1 MVIGRCSLRSHLLF
15 HIVPWIG
22 LLGGGLV
29 LSACRSSP
37 EFEAEVARLDSAKA
51 AQKAHAVEQDVAPHP
66 TAGFNVRLWASEL
79 LLADPI
85 ALDTDSKGRVYATG
99 SSRSGGLLD
108 IRDHPDWTT
117 EVLTHKTVED
127 QREFIRREMAPERS
141 EENTWLPDLNEDSLH
156 DWRDLTVQKERV
168 YRIEDST
175 GDGRADRSQVI
186 MEGFNSELTDGAGGL
201 LVRDDDIYV
210 GAFPAVWRLRDNSG
224 DGVID
229 KKESISHG
237 YGVHFG
243 FFGHGLSG
251 LTMGPD
257 GRLYWGVGDLGF
269 TVVDDEGDE
278 HSYPRQGAI
287 LRANPDGSDFEVF
300 ATGLR
305 NPHEFAFDKHGNI
318 ITVDNDGDHS
328 GEHERLVYLVEG
340 SDSGWRANW
349 QYGKYTD
356 PKNNDYK
363 VWMDEGLHRARFEGQ
378 AAYIVPPITPYHNG
392 PTGVVYNPGTALSE
406 KWRDY
411 FFMSEFVGSPGNST
425 IHAFRL
431 KQDGAGF
438 ALEQEQPILSGVL
451 ATGIT
456 FGPAGALYVADWVEG
471 WESNG
476 EGRIWTLDVPGA
488 SSSPH
493 RTKTRT
499 LLAASFEDRSD
510 AELADLLH
518 HDDMRVRKKA
528 QFALADRSA
537 AETLLATARHSDH
550 QLARLHGL
558 WGIGQ
563 LAREDLER
571 ADPLVAFLDDED
583 SEVRAQAAKV
593 IGDVEYAA
601 AGDALIPLLDDEAP
615 RVRFFAAQALGQIA
629 HRPAVQPLVAMLE
642 ANNDE
647 DVYLRHAGSQ
657 ALARIGDAEA
667 IVALADHSSRAVRIA
682 AVVALRRMG
691 HPGVARFLD
700 DEDPYV
706 VTEAA
711 RAINDDGGI
720 EDALPDLAQVLE
732 EERFSN
738 EALLRRAI
746 NANLR
751 VGTEDAAQRVAAYA
765 TRSGAPEAIRVEA
778 TKVLGVW
785 PKPSV
790 LDRVDGVYHGPV
802 ERDTAVARRAL
813 APIVEPLFADS
824 STSIRVAAAN
834 AVGRVRLA
842 DATPALL
849 ARMHNDPSAEV
860 RAAALR
866 ALHATGS
873 TRMEEAVRT
882 ALSDDDG
889 TVRTTALDLLPPL
902 NLPAAT
908 TSELLT
914 TVLDEGT
921 VEEQQRALRLLGQID
936 TPSAHQTLGTLFDR
950 LTAGELLPAIELDL
964 IEAVE
969 ASSSDT
975 LHDRLTAY
983 RAAKPDANPM
993 ATYREALYG
1002 GDATQGRQIFSE
1014 HAGAQCTRC
1023 HALRDIEASTVGPNL
1038 RTIGATLS
1046 REQLLEALVRPS
1058 ARLAPGFGTVSVTL
1072 QDGQTLSGRLVD
1084 ETASH
1089 LVVQSSD
1096 GEQRIAR
1103 SEIEQRGNAPS
1114 AMPPAQNVLDKGEIR
1129 DLVEFLSTLQ

>member
-1 MVIGRCSLRSHLLF
+1 MNRMRSRSFFFLCLLF
-15 HIVPWIG
+15 SLG
-22 LLGGGLV
+22 LLV
-29 LSACRSSP
+29 SLSACRSSP
-37 EFEAEVARLDSAKA
+37 ELEFEAEIVRLDSAEA
-51 AQKAHAVEQDVAPHP
+51 AQNTRAVEQDVAPKP
-66 TAGFNVRLWASEL
+66 AAGFDVRLWASDT

-85 ALDTDSKGRVYATG
+85 ALDTDPQGRVYATG

-108 IRDHPDWTT
+108 IRGHPDWTT

-127 QREFIRREMAPERS
+127 QRDFIRREMAPARS
-141 EENTWLPDLNEDSLH
+141 EENTWLPDLNGDSLH
-156 DWRDLTVQKERV
+156 DWRDLTVRKERI

-186 MEGFNSELTDGAGGL
+186 MGGFNSELTDAAGGL
-201 LVRDDDIYV
+201 LVRDDDMYV
-210 GAFPAVWRLRDNSG
+210 GAFPAVWRLRDNTG

-229 KKESISHG
+229 EKESISYG

-269 TVVDDEGDE
+269 TVVDEEGRE

-305 NPHEFAFDKHGNI
+305 NPHEFAFDKYGNI

-378 AAYIVPPITPYHNG
+378 AAYIIPPITPYHNG

-406 KWRDY
+406 EWRDY

-425 IHAFRL
+425 VHAFRL

-438 ALEQEQPILSGVL
+438 ALEQEQPVLNGVL

-456 FGPAGALYVADWVEG
+456 VGPAGALYVADWVEG

-476 EGRIWTLDVPGA
+476 EGRLWTLDVPDDQQSA
-488 SSSPH
+488 L
-493 RTKTRT
+493 REETRT
-499 LLAASFEDRSD
+499 LLQASFADRSET
-510 AELADLLH
+510 ALGDLLGH
-518 HDDMRVRKKA
+518 PDQRVRMKA
-528 QFALADRSA
+528 QFELVDRSA
-537 AETLLATARHSDH
+537 AETLLATARNSGD

-558 WGIGQ
+558 WGTGQ
-563 LAREDLER
+563 LAREDLEH
-571 ADPLVAFLDDED
+571 AEPFVAVLNDED

-593 IGDVEYAA
+593 IGDVGYAA
-601 AGDALIPLLDDEAP
+601 AGEALIPLLEDAAP
-615 RVRFFAAQALGQIA
+615 RVRFFAAQALGQIG

-647 DVYLRHAGSQ
+647 DVYLRHAGSL
-657 ALARIGDAEA
+657 ALARIGDADP

-682 AVVALRRMG
+682 AVVALRRME

-720 EDALPDLAQVLE
+720 EAALPDLAQLLE

-738 EALLRRAI
+738 EALVRRAI
-746 NANLR
+746 SANLR

-765 TRSGAPEAIRVEA
+765 TRDGAPEAMRVEA
-778 TKVLGVW
+778 TNVLGVW

-802 ERDTAVARRAL
+802 ERDTALARAAL
-813 APIVEPLFADS
+813 APIVDPLFADDS
-824 STSIRVAAAN
+824 ASIRVAAAE
-834 AVGRVRLA
+834 AIGRLRL
-842 DATPALL
+842 DDVTPVLL
-849 ARMHNDPSAEV
+849 ARVHDDPSADV

-866 ALHATGS
+866 ALHAIGS
-873 TRMEEAVRT
+873 DRMEEAVRT
-882 ALSDDDG
+882 ALSDEDD
-889 TVRTTALDLLPPL
+889 TVRTTALDLLPSL
-902 NLPAAT
+902 SLPKDT
-908 TSELLT
+908 TVELLAA
-914 TVLDEGT
+914 VLDRDT
-921 VEEQQRALRLLGQID
+921 IEERQRALRLLGQID
-936 TPSAHQTLGTLFDR
+936 TPSAHQMLGTLFDR
-950 LTAGELLPAIELDL
+950 LTAGKLPPAIELDL
-964 IEAVE
+964 LEAVE

-975 LHDRLTAY
+975 LRDRLAAY
-983 RAAKPDANPM
+983 RAAKPDDDPM
-993 ATYREALYG
+993 AAYGEALYG
-1002 GDATQGRQIFSE
+1002 GDATQGRQIFFE

-1023 HALRDIEASTVGPNL
+1023 HALRDIEAPTVGPNL

-1058 ARLAPGFGTVSVTL
+1058 ARIAPGFGTVSVTL
-1072 QDGQTLSGRLVD
+1072 QDGQTLSGRLID
-1084 ETASH
+1084 ESASY
-1089 LVVQSSD
+1089 LVVESSD
-1096 GEQRIAR
+1096 GEQRIAK
-1103 SEIEQRGNAPS
+1103 SEIEQRANASSSMPS
-1114 AMPPAQNVLDKGEIR
+1114 VENILDKGEIR
-1129 DLVEFLSTLQ
+1129 DLIEFLSTLQ

>member
-1 MVIGRCSLRSHLLF
+1 MRPRSFLVLCLLSAL
-15 HIVPWIG
+15 G
-22 LLGGGLV
+22 LLVG

-37 EFEAEVARLDSAKA
+37 ELEFDAEIVRLDSAEA
-51 AQKAHAVEQDVAPHP
+51 AQNARAVEQDVAPQP
-66 TAGFNVRLWASEL
+66 AAGFDVRLWASDT

-85 ALDTDSKGRVYATG
+85 ALDTDSEGRVYATG
-99 SSRSGGLLD
+99 SGRSGGLLD
-108 IRDHPDWTT
+108 IRGHPDWTT

-127 QREFIRREMAPERS
+127 QRDFIRREMAPERS
-141 EENTWLPDLNEDSLH
+141 EENAWLPDLNRDSLH
-156 DWRDLTVQKERV
+156 DWRDLTVWKERI

-175 GDGRADRSQVI
+175 GDGRADRSRVI
-186 MEGFNSELTDGAGGL
+186 MEGFNSELTDAAGGL
-201 LVRDDDIYV
+201 LVRGDDIYV
-210 GAFPAVWRLRDNSG
+210 GAFPAVWRLRDNTG

-229 KKESISHG
+229 EKKSISYG

-269 TVVDDEGDE
+269 TVVDDDGRE

-305 NPHEFAFDKHGNI
+305 NPHEFAFDKYGNI

-328 GEHERLVYLVEG
+328 GEHERLAYLVEG

-356 PKNNDYK
+356 PKNNDYN
-363 VWMDEGLHRARFEGQ
+363 VWMDERLHRARFEGQ
-378 AAYIVPPITPYHNG
+378 AAYIIPPITPYHNG

-411 FFMSEFVGSPGNST
+411 FFMSEFVGSPGNSR

-438 ALEQEQPILSGVL
+438 ALEQEQPVLSGVL

-456 FGPAGALYVADWVEG
+456 FGAGGALYVADWVEG

-476 EGRIWTLDVPGA
+476 EGRLWKMDMPQAA
-488 SSSPH
+488 SSPQ
-493 RTKTRT
+493 RTETRT
-499 LLAASFEDRSD
+499 PLAASFEDRSD
-510 AELADLLH
+510 VALADLLH

-537 AETLLATARHSDH
+537 AETLLATARNSDD

-563 LAREDLER
+563 LAREDLEH
-571 ADPLVAFLDDED
+571 AEPLVAFLDDED

-593 IGDVEYAA
+593 LGDVEYAA
-601 AGDALIPLLDDEAP
+601 AGKALIPLLEDAAP

-629 HRPAVQPLVAMLE
+629 HRPAVQPLVAMLA
-642 ANNDE
+642 ANNNE
-647 DVYLRHAGSQ
+647 DVYLRHAGSL
-657 ALARIGDAEA
+657 ALARIGDADP

-691 HPGVARFLD
+691 HRGVARFLD
-700 DEDPYV
+700 DEDPYI

-720 EDALPDLAQVLE
+720 EAALPDLAQLLDD
-732 EERFSN
+732 ERFSN
-738 EALLRRAI
+738 EALVRRAI

-751 VGTEDAAQRVAAYA
+751 VGTEDAAHRVAAYA
-765 TRSGAPEAIRVEA
+765 TRDGAPEAMRVEA
-778 TKVLGVW
+778 TNVLGVW

-802 ERDTAVARRAL
+802 ERDTALARAAL
-813 APIVEPLFADS
+813 APIVEPLLSDDS
-824 STSIRVAAAN
+824 ASIRVAAAE
-834 AVGRVRLA
+834 AAGRLRLDDAIPVLQARVHDDSSA
-842 DATPALL
+842 D
-849 ARMHNDPSAEV
+849 V

-866 ALHATGS
+866 ALHAIGS
-873 TRMEEAVRT
+873 DRMEEAVRT
-882 ALSDDDG
+882 ALSDEDD
-889 TVRTTALDLLPPL
+889 TVRTTALDLLPSL
-902 NLPAAT
+902 NLPKAT
-908 TSELLT
+908 TAELLT
-914 TVLDEGT
+914 TVLDEDT
-921 VEEQQRALRLLGQID
+921 IEEQQRALRLLGQID

-950 LTAGELLPAIELDL
+950 LTAGELPPAIELDL

-969 ASSSDT
+969 AGNSDT
-975 LHDRLTAY
+975 LHDRLAAY
-983 RAAKPDANPM
+983 RAAKPDDDQM
-993 ATYREALYG
+993 AAYHEALYG
-1002 GDATQGRQIFSE
+1002 GDADQGREIFFE

-1023 HALRDIEASTVGPNL
+1023 HALRDIEAPTVGPNL
-1038 RTIGATLS
+1038 GTIGATLA

-1058 ARLAPGFGTVSVTL
+1058 ARIAPGFGTVSVTL
-1072 QDGQTLSGRLVD
+1072 RDGQTVSGRLVD

-1089 LVVQSSD
+1089 FVVESGD
-1096 GEQRIAR
+1096 GEQRIAK
-1103 SEIEQRGNAPS
+1103 SEIEQRTDASS
-1114 AMPPAQNVLDKGEIR
+1114 AMPSAENSLDKGEIR
-1129 DLVEFLSTLQ
+1129 DLIEFLSTLQ